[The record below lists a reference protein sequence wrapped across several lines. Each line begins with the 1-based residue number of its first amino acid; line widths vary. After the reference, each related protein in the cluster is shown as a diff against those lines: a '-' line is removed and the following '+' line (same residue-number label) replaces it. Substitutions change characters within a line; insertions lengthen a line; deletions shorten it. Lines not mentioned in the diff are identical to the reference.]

1 MADHDSLSLSHT
13 QTQGNTHTILDG
25 KIKDRD
31 EILFR
36 CHSKLQPI
44 SLVPVD
50 IFGREGLLVSALH
63 SQLSKRHVV
72 IKLRWLTD
80 LTFLSG

>member
-1 MADHDSLSLSHT
+1 MTLDGCPRPSE
-13 QTQGNTHTILDG
+13 NTDIIPDG

-36 CHSKLQPI
+36 RHSKLQPI

-50 IFGREGLLVSALH
+50 IFGREGLLVSTLH
-63 SQLSKRHVV
+63 SQLYMRHFAM
-72 IKLRWLTD
+72 KLVWSTD
-80 LTFLSG
+80 LTFLLG